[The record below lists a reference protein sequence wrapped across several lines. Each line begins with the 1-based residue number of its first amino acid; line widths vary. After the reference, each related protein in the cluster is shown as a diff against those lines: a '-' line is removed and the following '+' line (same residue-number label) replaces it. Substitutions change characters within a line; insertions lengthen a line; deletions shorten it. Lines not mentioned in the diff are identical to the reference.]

1 MPDNTTTEFGRL
13 SFADGETEGAQ
24 TADHPPTE
32 KPVRTKR
39 KPRGSRGKKKKAA
52 KKQTNAEDVS
62 AAGASE
68 GVGTDGGAGGTI
80 AA

>member
-1 MPDNTTTEFGRL
+1 MPDNTEFGRL
-13 SFADGETEGAQ
+13 RFADGETEGAQ
-24 TADHPPTE
+24 TTDHPPAE

-39 KPRGSRGKKKKAA
+39 KPRGSRGKKKK
-52 KKQTNAEDVS
+52 KTDKQTNAEDVS
-62 AAGASE
+62 ATE